1 MLVASHFKMDPIY
14 TSILF
19 LAVLMCNSLALE
31 SGKINVR
38 GKEKQILDK
47 ILQHSSYDRR
57 IRPSGANDTGM
68 DGPTIVK
75 INLMFRSFP
84 TISDYKMEYSTI
96 MTFREEWMDDRLKY
110 DDYGGKIKYLTLT
123 DQEKVWMPDLFFANE
138 REGHFHD
145 IIVPNVYIRIF
156 PNGKI
161 LYSIRISLTLSCP
174 MDLRLYP
181 LDRQTCHLNMISYGW
196 TTEDLIFQWREN
208 EPVQVPENMKLP
220 RFIVEKVQT
229 DLCSSNTTTG
239 MYSCLKVNLLFKREF
254 SYYLIQIYVP
264 CCMLVIVSWVSFW
277 LDANAVPARVSLG
290 VTTLLTMATQT
301 TGINNSL
308 PPVSYTKAI
317 DVWTG
322 VCLTFVFSALLEFAL
337 VNYASRSDA
346 HIEKIIKQHRQWEM
360 ERERERELQ
369 ASMELTANT
378 VVDSRLDDGS
388 SACPSKKSLPRL
400 RADCMSMD
408 RCHAYDFYSGG
419 MRSGSSHCSC
429 TWISGFKM
437 RSKRIDVIARI
448 IFPVMFAMFNLV
460 YWTSYL

>member
-1 MLVASHFKMDPIY
+1 M
-14 TSILF
+14 TSY
-19 LAVLMCNSLALE
+19 CLALGPNAPE
-31 SGKINVR
+31 KINVR

-47 ILQHSSYDRR
+47 ILQNSSYDRR
-57 IRPSGANDTGM
+57 IRPSGINDT

-96 MTFREEWMDDRLKY
+96 LTFREEWMDDRLQY
-110 DDYGGKIKYLTLT
+110 DDYG
-123 DQEKVWMPDLFFANE
+123 D
-138 REGHFHD
+138 
-145 IIVPNVYIRIF
+145 
-156 PNGKI
+156 
-161 LYSIRISLTLSCP
+161 
-174 MDLRLYP
+174 
-181 LDRQTCHLNMISYGW
+181 GW
-196 TTEDLIFQWREN
+196 TTEDLIFEWRET

-229 DLCSSNTTTG
+229 DFCSSNTTTG

-346 HIEKIIKQHRQWEM
+346 HIEKMIKQRRQWEI
-360 ERERERELQ
+360 EREREQQQVAIE
-369 ASMELTANT
+369 AATNT

-388 SACPSKKSLPRL
+388 SSYPSKPFPRQ
-400 RADCMSMD
+400 RSDCISMEKTQL
-408 RCHAYDFYSGG
+408 YDFHAGIRSSGNQRCAYS
-419 MRSGSSHCSC
+419 
-429 TWISGFKM
+429 WLSGFKM

-448 IFPVMFAMFNLV
+448 IFPVMFAMFNLI

>member
-378 VVDSRLDDGS
+378 VVDSRFDDGS
-388 SACPSKKSLPRL
+388 SACPSKKSVPRL

-408 RCHAYDFYSGG
+408 RCHTYDFYSGG
-419 MRSGSSHCSC
+419 MRSGSSRCSC

>member
-1 MLVASHFKMDPIY
+1 MNPIY
-14 TSILF
+14 SRLLL
-19 LAVLMCNSLALE
+19 LAVMISYSLALNPNAPE
-31 SGKINVR
+31 KINVR

-47 ILQHSSYDRR
+47 ILQNSLYDRR
-57 IRPSGANDTGM
+57 IRPSGTNDT

-96 MTFREEWMDDRLKY
+96 LTFREEWMDDRLKY

-123 DQEKVWMPDLFFANE
+123 EQEKVWMPDLFFSNE

-196 TTEDLIFQWREN
+196 TTEDLIFEWRDV

-229 DLCSSNTTTG
+229 DFCSSNTTTG

-308 PPVSYTKAI
+308 PPVSYTK
-317 DVWTG
+317 V
-322 VCLTFVFSALLEFAL
+322 
-337 VNYASRSDA
+337 
-346 HIEKIIKQHRQWEM
+346 
-360 ERERERELQ
+360 
-369 ASMELTANT
+369 T
-378 VVDSRLDDGS
+378 V
-388 SACPSKKSLPRL
+388 
-400 RADCMSMD
+400 ADN
-408 RCHAYDFYSGG
+408 R
-419 MRSGSSHCSC
+419 
-429 TWISGFKM
+429 
-437 RSKRIDVIARI
+437 
-448 IFPVMFAMFNLV
+448 
-460 YWTSYL
+460 

>member
-1 MLVASHFKMDPIY
+1 MNPIY
-14 TSILF
+14 SRLF
-19 LAVLMCNSLALE
+19 LLAVMISYSLALNPNAPE
-31 SGKINVR
+31 KINVR

-47 ILQHSSYDRR
+47 ILQNSLYDRR
-57 IRPSGANDTGM
+57 IRPSGTNHT

-96 MTFREEWMDDRLKY
+96 LTFREEWMDDRLKY

-123 DQEKVWMPDLFFANE
+123 EQEKVWMPDLFFSNE

-196 TTEDLIFQWREN
+196 TTEDLIFEWRDV

-229 DLCSSNTTTG
+229 DFCSSNTTTG

-346 HIEKIIKQHRQWEM
+346 HIEKMIKQRRQWEI
-360 ERERERELQ
+360 EREREQQQQ
-369 ASMELTANT
+369 AAIEAAANT
-378 VVDSRLDDGS
+378 IVDSHIDDGCS
-388 SACPSKKSLPRL
+388 SNPPKLFPRL
-400 RADCMSMD
+400 RTDCISID
-408 RCHAYDFYSGG
+408 KSHAYDFHAGIRGNGSQCYSN
-419 MRSGSSHCSC
+419 S
-429 TWISGFKM
+429 WLSGFKM

-448 IFPVMFAMFNLV
+448 IFPVMFAMFNLI

>member
-1 MLVASHFKMDPIY
+1 MDLIY
-14 TSILF
+14 SSVLF
-19 LAVLMCNSLALE
+19 LAVMISYSLALGPGVPE
-31 SGKINVR
+31 KINVR

-47 ILQHSSYDRR
+47 ILQNSSYDRR
-57 IRPSGANDTGM
+57 IRPSGTNDT

-96 MTFREEWMDDRLKY
+96 LTFREEWMDDRLKY

-123 DQEKVWMPDLFFANE
+123 EQEKVWMPDLFFSNE

-196 TTEDLIFQWREN
+196 TTEDLIFEWREI

-229 DLCSSNTTTG
+229 DFCSSNTTTG

-322 VCLTFVFSALLEFAL
+322 VCLTFVFTALLEFAL

-346 HIEKIIKQHRQWEM
+346 HIEKIIKQRRQWEI
-360 ERERERELQ
+360 EREREQQQ
-369 ASMELTANT
+369 AAIEAAVNT
-378 VVDSRLDDGS
+378 VVDCRLDDNCS
-388 SACPSKKSLPRL
+388 SCPTKSFPRL
-400 RADCMSMD
+400 RADCMPMEKTHS
-408 RCHAYDFYSGG
+408 YDFYAGIRGSGNQCCP
-419 MRSGSSHCSC
+419 SS
-429 TWISGFKM
+429 WISGFKM

-448 IFPVMFAMFNLV
+448 IFPVMFAMFNLI

>member
-388 SACPSKKSLPRL
+388 SACPSKKSVPRL

-408 RCHAYDFYSGG
+408 RCHTYDFYSGG
-419 MRSGSSHCSC
+419 MRSGSSRCSC